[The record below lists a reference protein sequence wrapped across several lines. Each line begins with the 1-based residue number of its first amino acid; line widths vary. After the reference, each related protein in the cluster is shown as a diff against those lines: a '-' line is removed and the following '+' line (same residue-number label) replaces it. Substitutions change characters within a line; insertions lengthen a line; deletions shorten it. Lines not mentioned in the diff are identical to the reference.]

1 MSNENIDIHKV
12 KIAKKQTDGIRFSF
26 CSLILILFCTFLV
39 VVSTFLQLNISHL
52 ILPFKAFGNGNL
64 TIHDFVYTYKFI
76 PQIPVIMFLA
86 AFLGRKYGITS
97 VLLYIIAGL
106 FFVPI
111 FALGGG
117 LKYVFEYGFGYILA
131 YIPAIFFA
139 ASILKSGYSN
149 RNMIHATIVGVLT
162 IHIIGVLYMLIIAL
176 LRHEGWMFME
186 SWIVAQSGIKI
197 IYDMIFG
204 FFGMFLAKY
213 ARLLIWAYM

>member
-1 MSNENIDIHKV
+1 MSNENINTNKV
-12 KIAKKQTDGIRFSF
+12 KIVKKSDGINFSF
-26 CSLILILFCTFLV
+26 GSLVLIIFCTFLII
-39 VVSTFLQLNISHL
+39 VSTFLQFSVSHL
-52 ILPFKAFGNGNL
+52 ILPFKIFHADSL

-76 PQIPVIMFLA
+76 PQVPIIMFLA

-117 LKYVFEYGFGYILA
+117 LKYVLEYGFGYLLG

-139 ASILKSGYSN
+139 GSILKSGYSI
-149 RNMIHATIVGVLT
+149 RNMLHATLVGVFT
-162 IHIIGVLYMLIIAL
+162 IHIIGVSYMLIIAL

-197 IYDMIFG
+197 IYDVIFS
-204 FFGMFLAKY
+204 FLAMFVAKY
-213 ARLLIWAYM
+213 ARLILWAYM